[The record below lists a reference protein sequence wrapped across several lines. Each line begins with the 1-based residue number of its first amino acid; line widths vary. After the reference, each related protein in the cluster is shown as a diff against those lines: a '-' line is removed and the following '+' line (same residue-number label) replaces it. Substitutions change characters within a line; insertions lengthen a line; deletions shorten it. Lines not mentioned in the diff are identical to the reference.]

1 MGTRPD
7 DHVLYSKLSFLSLL
21 MPVTS
26 LIMPTDDGPVL
37 RDYTLGV
44 QNKIQFHCVYFLIP
58 VIDTIHL
65 SLNYPNHLALE
76 PEPAAIRHTIDTKH
90 TCS

>member
-1 MGTRPD
+1 
-7 DHVLYSKLSFLSLL
+7 

-37 RDYTLGV
+37 RDYTFGV

-65 SLNYPNHLALE
+65 SLNFRNTHVASYTHV
-76 PEPAAIRHTIDTKH
+76 HTYTPHTHHTHTDTH
-90 TCS
+90 TH